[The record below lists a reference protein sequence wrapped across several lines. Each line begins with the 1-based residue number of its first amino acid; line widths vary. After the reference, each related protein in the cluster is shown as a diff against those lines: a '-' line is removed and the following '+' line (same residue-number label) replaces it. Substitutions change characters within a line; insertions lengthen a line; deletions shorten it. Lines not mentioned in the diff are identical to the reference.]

1 MATQNPHLNEEQL
14 AALLEGGMG
23 DLEKAKLENHLLQC
37 RICMAAYADTIRMRD
52 DWVRS
57 TGLRGGDAELK
68 ELGYSRF
75 PTAALPSK
83 GEGLTAHPR
92 FNAPL
97 NAPAKAPARTRRDSR
112 KWLVAAVVPLL
123 VIGLGWFGMNGSLF
137 EKSVYPA
144 LELVTAAVDQ
154 ASHHGMILP
163 GSGTASWAPA
173 TTFRAVGETRPDL
186 NAALADLASN
196 PDDNAARLLRTEGLL
211 ATGSLDLARLM
222 TENARRE
229 LPNDTSWQQL
239 AAVVA
244 FRENDLARAEILLRG
259 VLVIE
264 PQNVEAQFNLGLVLA
279 AGNQLAEARGV
290 FRAVTA
296 RADYPLAQRRAE
308 VELARIGQ

>member
-1 MATQNPHLNEEQL
+1 MATQKPHLNEEQL
-14 AALLEGGMG
+14 AALLEGGLG
-23 DLEKAKLENHLLQC
+23 ELETAKLENHLLQC

-52 DWVRS
+52 DWVRN

-68 ELGYSRF
+68 ELGYGRF
-75 PTAALPSK
+75 PAATLSSR
-83 GEGLTAHPR
+83 GEGLAAHPR
-92 FNAPL
+92 FSAPL
-97 NAPAKAPARTRRDSR
+97 EVPSRARNTTR

-123 VIGLGWFGMNGSLF
+123 AIGLGWFGLNGSLF
-137 EKSVYPA
+137 EKAAYPS
-144 LELVTAAVDQ
+144 LQLVTAAVHQ

-163 GSGTASWAPA
+163 GSGSTTWAPA

-186 NAALADLASN
+186 NAALADLALN

-222 TENARRE
+222 TVNARRE
-229 LPNDTSWQQL
+229 LPDDTSWQQL

-259 VLVIE
+259 VLVVE
-264 PQNVEAQFNLGLVLA
+264 PQNVEARFNLGLVLT
-279 AGNQLAEARGV
+279 AGHQLTEARDS
-290 FRAVTA
+290 FREVAA

-308 VELARIGQ
+308 VELARLGG